1 MVNSQEKP
9 FNIRDVVSFDRN
21 GRAYC
26 PSCEQ
31 KKGRRPSQ
39 KSLAVLESG
48 AYKCHAGCTSEEIR
62 VSLGVPKHGS
72 TPLSAKSQLHT
83 AEQITKAMAWLL
95 QGRDEDSQWAQQWLD
110 QRGITS
116 EIARHY
122 CLGLVNRNGTT
133 GVSIPIP
140 ADESSQTFYQKL
152 RLEPWIGNTA
162 WTQKGMPAMVYFTH
176 KPDQAKQTYL
186 CEGEWDA
193 ILLGWAMREATDT
206 AIATFTCG
214 CNVIPCPEQ
223 LQRLPGKVFIFY
235 DRDEPGQQGA
245 EKLARVLGD
254 RGWIA
259 QVPCSQASPPKGWDI
274 SDALNA
280 GLTVEA
286 IRTAARI
293 ATRAPGF
300 ELTQPTSRTRLNY
313 EQCLNGIDEILLIE
327 DTARQLWELNLL
339 AKQAELSTA
348 QLRKIHQTRL
358 ECARVFS
365 PIDVVDFLAKAP
377 EKREWIIAG
386 KIPRGSTIALIADGG
401 TGKSR
406 LSYDLAYAIA
416 SGQPWNGFR
425 TTQGK
430 VLIIQTDEP
439 DVDFSDSLR
448 DANYETFDR
457 GLVQVETEWQFSQIP
472 QLTRWVEQEQPLLV
486 IIDSFTAANRASD
499 LDEKD
504 TNYGACIYDL
514 RNIANTHGC
523 TFLIL
528 HHTNKLGESR
538 GTTAIPDN
546 VSEVWYLRHPK
557 SEDNLPGDR
566 RIWSIEKS
574 RSRCSGKFAIGFDP
588 DECVVVYHGE
598 HQSTPSGQGNLEA
611 RLLEHFQQFPTVPFE
626 IEELAGQFNSSQ
638 AHVRRLVKRLWR
650 QGHIS
655 EETREVSANNG
666 RGGRSRK
673 KVFVCPGSDDQV
685 TKTQAGPGS
694 LSLDHDLP
702 KDDQVTQPAQNQ
714 GFLSLDHPICH
725 TRDPSSRASGPLKVG
740 DWVEILTGYF
750 SGRQVEV
757 VDFPSEK
764 PGWVEVKGKT
774 WAITQQYQQCHLQR
788 VRRVQG

>member
-1 MVNSQEKP
+1 MQPTNTLDKP
-9 FNIRDVVSFDRN
+9 FSIRDFVSFDRN

-26 PSCEQ
+26 PNCEQ
-31 KKGRRPSQ
+31 NKGRRPSQ

-48 AYKCHAGCTSEEIR
+48 AYKCHAGCTPDEIR
-62 VSLGVPKHGS
+62 ASLGVPKNGS
-72 TPLSAKSQLHT
+72 ISTSLDVRSLQTPDQA
-83 AEQITKAMAWLL
+83 TKAMDWLL
-95 QGRDEDSQWAQQWLD
+95 QGQDEESGWARQWLE
-110 QRGITS
+110 QRSIS
-116 EIARHY
+116 PKIVRHY
-122 CLGLVNRNGTT
+122 RLGLVNRNGIT

-140 ADESSQTFYQKL
+140 ANESGLHFYQKL
-152 RLEPWIGNTA
+152 RLEPWTGNKS
-162 WTQKGMPAMVYFTH
+162 WTQKGVPAMVYFTH
-176 KPDQAKQTYL
+176 KPEQAKQTYL

-193 ILLGWAMREATDT
+193 ILLGWVMREVTDI

-214 CNVIPCPEQ
+214 CNVIPCPEK
-223 LQRLPGKVFIFY
+223 LQRLPGQVFIFY
-235 DRDEPGQQGA
+235 DRDEAGQKGA

-259 QVPCSQASPPKGWDI
+259 QVPSRETTPSKGWDI
-274 SDALNA
+274 SDALNS
-280 GLTVEA
+280 GFSVEA
-286 IRTAARI
+286 IRTAART
-293 ATRAPGF
+293 ATRLA
-300 ELTQPTSRTRLNY
+300 ELDLAQLSRKSKLNY
-313 EQCLNGIDEILLIE
+313 EQCLNRIDEILLIE

-358 ECARVFS
+358 ECAHVFS

-448 DANYETFDR
+448 DANYDRFER

-486 IIDSFTAANRASD
+486 IIDSFTAANRASE

-504 TNYGACIYDL
+504 TNYGSCIYDL
-514 RNIANTHGC
+514 RNVANTYGC

-557 SEDNLPGDR
+557 SEDNLPSDR

-598 HQSTPSGQGNLEA
+598 HQSTPNGQGNLEA
-611 RLLEHFQQFPTVPFE
+611 RLLEHF
-626 IEELAGQFNSSQ
+626 
-638 AHVRRLVKRLWR
+638 
-650 QGHIS
+650 
-655 EETREVSANNG
+655 
-666 RGGRSRK
+666 GRS
-673 KVFVCPGSDDQV
+673 PG
-685 TKTQAGPGS
+685 T
-694 LSLDHDLP
+694 
-702 KDDQVTQPAQNQ
+702 
-714 GFLSLDHPICH
+714 
-725 TRDPSSRASGPLKVG
+725 PL
-740 DWVEILTGYF
+740 
-750 SGRQVEV
+750 
-757 VDFPSEK
+757 
-764 PGWVEVKGKT
+764 
-774 WAITQQYQQCHLQR
+774 
-788 VRRVQG
+788 